1 MNGKVITDATSID
14 KGRLGAVSDAPF
26 WSTSR
31 KLDLL
36 YLSAVAR
43 KPRQDELDKL
53 VPYIDKG
60 GPSGDP
66 KKALAD
72 VFWALLNSSEFIFN
86 H

>member
-1 MNGKVITDATSID
+1 MNGKVITDATSLD
-14 KGRLGAVSDAPF
+14 KGLLGAVDVPG
-26 WSTSR
+26 WSTQD
-31 KLDLL
+31 KLERL
-36 YLSAVAR
+36 YMSAVAR
-43 KPRQDELDKL
+43 KPRKDELDRL